1 MFELD
6 GWHIGHTI
14 LTLKIVQIVV
24 GFIVLRTSV
33 QIAQRPKD
41 IWRYNNFLLGTETG
55 GVVKVLVC
63 MRGDLIVSKNDQA
76 DIVLLY
82 EGLNIFGSA
91 DNFRSINA

>member
-1 MFELD
+1 MA
-6 GWHIGHTI
+6 GISGHTI

-41 IWRYNNFLLGTETG
+41 IWRYNNSCGTETG